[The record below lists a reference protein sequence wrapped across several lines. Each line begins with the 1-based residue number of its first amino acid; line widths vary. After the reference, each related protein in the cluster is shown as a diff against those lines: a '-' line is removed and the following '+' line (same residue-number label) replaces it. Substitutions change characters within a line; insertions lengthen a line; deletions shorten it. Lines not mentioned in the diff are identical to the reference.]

1 MIDDLPPEVIALVMQ
16 WVLRER
22 FAMDV
27 LGALASTNKV
37 LRDAVRGVVRRVA
50 VPSGSCHR
58 LVPVIRLCHDHY
70 YTSSGGRQQRA
81 RAPYQAELE
90 ADVCQ
95 ALPVA
100 LCPYQFPCDSV
111 CKRTSCGCQIDGW
124 V

>member
-50 VPSGSCHR
+50 VPNESWW
-58 LVPVIRLCHDHY
+58 
-70 YTSSGGRQQRA
+70 
-81 RAPYQAELE
+81 E
-90 ADVCQ
+90 ADSPENVT
-95 ALPVA
+95 VHI
-100 LCPYQFPCDSV
+100 YIGS
-111 CKRTSCGCQIDGW
+111 G
-124 V
+124 